1 MTRAG
6 EPLASE
12 PGRRPIMHHPTEPMG
27 SVLQPVSFCDKNK
40 GASAAINNGGG
51 IFGQGTSMSVSNH
64 STPSQLRKVET
75 RVGGDLSSF
84 ADAKQIPAKTVLN
97 RLGIKV
103 HSGGKFICPSHPH
116 PDKNPSADF
125 MREGQWGNVWTCRSC
140 GASGSSIDLV
150 MKSKNLD
157 AVAAVGWI
165 LDKSEPIKTTAPKA
179 GEVEPD
185 KAPRPFDSLKK
196 AVSSIR
202 VTGHRVSKMFAY
214 DDHHYVVRLEEVA
227 PAEGEKRKKSIRPIH
242 QADDGQWYV
251 NKGDKPWPLYGT
263 HNLDVAHN
271 EAIIVVVEGEKAADA
286 INGAKCRFYAVT
298 SQGGHQSG
306 KSADWSTLPAGLPI
320 LVWPDNDKGGQI
332 YADAVIEGI
341 AGVNLWPDQGIR
353 IVSTD
358 GWPDKWDA
366 ADELHG
372 LSQIEVQD
380 RIESVIVN
388 RSKVVMSPEQRR
400 VESAVSRLN
409 EMGFRA
415 ASDIEPE
422 PVEYLIP
429 GVMARGELTLVTGDA
444 GSGKTKVCTA
454 RAAHL
459 TTGKSIDGYPIRNGP
474 HKVAILSFE
483 ECPKRTISPVCRW
496 SGMNM
501 DNAMIWEPPDDGPG
515 ISTVIELCQMLES
528 LAAAGYAYILIDSLT
543 ALYGRLG
550 YEVNDSKAPYIVHTA
565 INRVARSRN
574 LCIEMIHHN
583 SKGGGQVHTNHQK
596 SAGSYAIF
604 SSVRSVLQVEHD
616 PTTGTRFIGVSPNKN
631 NLGLQQACLAFRTQ
645 RVAEHLN
652 DGQGYIVGVL
662 AGWNDSETIDDI
674 SARVMKAKNDDHRS
688 KVKPVAVE
696 VSEAIETF
704 VGKADGVCLVKDLDT
719 HLLKAG
725 YSSNAVR
732 DGKKQFEKFRIA
744 GSPQWFITTIKV
756 EVARE
761 LAHLRTTDV
770 IEVLDADPPEST

>member
-1 MTRAG
+1 MSRSH
-6 EPLASE
+6 E
-12 PGRRPIMHHPTEPMG
+12 PIMERLGRPHTPKPGQPGLLIEPVCG
-27 SVLQPVSFCDKNK
+27 TNK
-40 GASAAINNGGG
+40 GARGTVTPRAG
-51 IFGQGTSMSVSNH
+51 ILEQRSSPLMHQN
-64 STPSQLRKVET
+64 STLAPSRKVEI
-75 RVGGDLSSF
+75 RVGGDLQSF
-84 ADAKQIPAKTVLN
+84 TDAKQVPAMTVLN

-103 HSGGKFICPSHPH
+103 HSGGKFACPSHPH

-125 MREGQWGNVWTCRSC
+125 MREGQWGSVWTCRSC
-140 GASGSSIDLV
+140 GANGSSIDLV

-165 LDKSEPIKTTAPKA
+165 LDKSEPLKTAAPKA
-179 GEVEPD
+179 AEVKPD
-185 KAPRPFDSLKK
+185 KAPRPFDSLEK

-202 VTGHRVSKMFAY
+202 VTGHRVSKIFVY
-214 DDHHYVVRLEEVA
+214 DDRHHVVRLEEVA

-251 NKGDKPWPLYGT
+251 GKGDKPWPLYGT
-263 HNLDVAHN
+263 HNLDIGHDD
-271 EAIIVVVEGEKAADA
+271 AIIVIVEGEKAVDA
-286 INGAKCRFYAVT
+286 INDAKCRFYAVT

-320 LVWPDNDKGGQI
+320 LIWPDADKAGQI

-341 AGVNLWPDQGIR
+341 GGVNLWPDQGIR
-353 IVSTD
+353 IVGTD

-380 RIESVIVN
+380 RIEATLKD
-388 RSKVVMSPEQRR
+388 RSKIVTSPEQRR

-409 EMGFRA
+409 EMGFKA

-422 PVEYLIP
+422 PVEYLVP

-528 LAAAGYAYILIDSLT
+528 LAAAGYAYVLIDSLT

-583 SKGGGQVHTNHQK
+583 SKGGGQAHTNHQK

-652 DGQGYIVGVL
+652 DGQGYIVAEL

-696 VSEAIETF
+696 VAEAIETF
-704 VGKADGVCLVKDLDT
+704 VSKADGVCLVKDLDA

-744 GSPQWFITTIKV
+744 GSSQWFITTIKI
-756 EVARE
+756 EAARE
-761 LAHLRTTDV
+761 LAYLRAPDV
-770 IEVLDADPPEST
+770 VEVLDADSP

>member
-1 MTRAG
+1 MRQAEPINERLGRAHTPKG
-6 EPLASE
+6 GLGLPLVDDC
-12 PGRRPIMHHPTEPMG
+12 G
-27 SVLQPVSFCDKNK
+27 KK
-40 GASAAINNGGG
+40 GACEAVTSQAGN
-51 IFGQGTSMSVSNH
+51 FGQKG
-64 STPSQLRKVET
+64 TPSVIKDSTSAQLRKVET
-75 RVGGDLSSF
+75 RVGGDLQSF

-103 HSGGKFICPSHPH
+103 HSGGKFICPSHPN

-125 MREGQWGNVWTCRSC
+125 MREGQWGSVWTCRSC

-157 AVAAVGWI
+157 KVAAVGWI
-165 LDKSEPIKTTAPKA
+165 LDKSEPIKTAVTNA

-185 KAPRPFDSLKK
+185 KAPRPFDSLEK

-202 VTGHRVSKMFAY
+202 VAGHRVSKIFVY
-214 DDHHYVVRLEEVA
+214 DDRHHVVRLEEVA
-227 PAEGEKRKKSIRPIH
+227 PAEGGKRRKTIRPIH

-263 HNLDVAHN
+263 NNLYISHND
-271 EAIIVVVEGEKAADA
+271 AIIIIVEGEKAADA
-286 INGAKCRFYAVT
+286 INDAKCRFYAVT

-320 LVWPDNDKGGQI
+320 LIWPDNDKGGQI

-341 AGVNLWPDQGIR
+341 ASVNLWPDQGIR
-353 IVSTD
+353 IVGTD

-372 LSQIEVQD
+372 LSQIEVQN
-380 RIESVIVN
+380 RIESVIIN
-388 RSKVVMSPEQRR
+388 RTKVVTSPEQRR
-400 VESAVSRLN
+400 VDSAVSRLN
-409 EMGFRA
+409 EMGFKA

-474 HKVAILSFE
+474 HKVAVLSFE

-496 SGMNM
+496 SGMDM
-501 DNAMIWEPPDDGPG
+501 GNAMIWEPPDDGPG
-515 ISTVIELCQMLES
+515 ISTVSELCQMLES

-550 YEVNDSKAPYIVHTA
+550 YEVNDSKSPYVVHTA

-652 DGQGYIVGVL
+652 DGQGYIVAEL

-704 VGKADGVCLVKDLDT
+704 VSKADGVCLVKDLDA
-719 HLLKAG
+719 HLLRAG

-732 DGKKQFEKFRIA
+732 DGKKPFEKFRIA
-744 GSPQWFITTIKV
+744 GLPQWFITTIKV

-761 LAHLRTTDV
+761 LAHLRTPDV
-770 IEVLDADPPEST
+770 IEVLDADSPEST

>member
-1 MTRAG
+1 MLMRN
-6 EPLASE
+6 EPIFERLGR
-12 PGRRPIMHHPTEPMG
+12 PGTPKGGLGLPLVG
-27 SVLQPVSFCDKNK
+27 DCGKK
-40 GASAAINNGGG
+40 GACEASTSQAGN
-51 IFGQGTSMSVSNH
+51 FGQKG
-64 STPSQLRKVET
+64 TPSVIEDSTSAQLRKVET
-75 RVGGDLSSF
+75 RVGGDLQSF
-84 ADAKQIPAKTVLN
+84 ADAKRIPAKTVLN

-125 MREGQWGNVWTCRSC
+125 MREGQWGSVWTCRSC
-140 GASGSSIDLV
+140 GAGGSCIDLV
-150 MKSKNLD
+150 MHSKNLNE
-157 AVAAVGWI
+157 VAAVSWI
-165 LDKSEPIKTTAPKA
+165 LDKSEPLKTAASKTA
-179 GEVEPD
+179 EVEPD
-185 KAPRPFDSLKK
+185 KAPRPFDSLEK

-202 VTGHRVSKMFAY
+202 VAGHKVSKIFIY
-214 DDHHYVVRLEEVA
+214 DDRHCVVRLEETA

-242 QADDGQWYV
+242 QADDGKWYV
-251 NKGDKPWPLYGT
+251 SKGDKPWPLYGT
-263 HNLDVAHN
+263 HNLDIGHN
-271 EAIIVVVEGEKAADA
+271 DAIIIIVEGEKAADA
-286 INGAKCRFYAVT
+286 INDAKCRFYAVT

-320 LVWPDNDKGGQI
+320 LIWPDNDKGGQI

-341 AGVNLWPDQGIR
+341 SGVNLWPDQGIR
-353 IVSTD
+353 IVGTD

-372 LSQIEVQD
+372 LSQVEVQD
-380 RIESVIVN
+380 RIEAVLKD
-388 RSKVVMSPEQRR
+388 RSKAITSPEQRR

-409 EMGFRA
+409 EMGFRS

-496 SGMNM
+496 SGMDMN
-501 DNAMIWEPPDDGPG
+501 NAMIWEPPDDGPG
-515 ISTVIELCQMLES
+515 ISTVSELCQMLES
-528 LAAAGYAYILIDSLT
+528 LAAAGYAYVLIDSLT

-550 YEVNDSKAPYIVHTA
+550 YEVNDSKAPYVVHTA

-652 DGQGYIVGVL
+652 DGQGYIVAEL

-674 SARVMKAKNDDHRS
+674 SARVMKAKSDDHRS

-696 VSEAIETF
+696 VAEAIETF
-704 VGKADGVCLVKDLDT
+704 VSKADGVCLVKDLDA

-732 DGKKQFEKFRIA
+732 DGKKRFEKFRIA
-744 GSPQWFITTIKV
+744 GSPQWFITVIKV
-756 EVARE
+756 EAARE
-761 LAHLRTTDV
+761 LAHLRTPNV
-770 IEVLDADPPEST
+770 IEVSDADPPEST